1 MKSFLWLVAACM
13 AITLHTSTAQTSGDA
28 SLTEKAWTAFLENRQ
43 EEALQTFQKAIEHNP
58 NDLRAQLGLLYYNNL
73 HDNYPDAWKAFST
86 ILHIEKNYYP
96 YAYAEWVQPMNFS
109 SAVDADDVYK
119 ALFQRTLDDPKAPG
133 ILRAMAAERVGSRIL
148 LQGDVG
154 KAKELF
160 ARTGSISQWNIIGP
174 FDNVSASG
182 YNKQYEPEKEYNP
195 SAVYEGIVGVP
206 TSWFPLRAERRDG
219 WIDFTLYFYYGYSV
233 YYANTFVYSPEQQTV
248 DFRVGT
254 SGFFKAFLN
263 DEVVLS
269 TDEEFNNDI
278 DTYIARTT
286 LQKGWNRILIKCG
299 NSEIDR
305 CNFLVR
311 ITDAQGTPI
320 PNLQYSTEKQ
330 TYKAH
335 PKAPIEVKNN
345 FAEEFFQQQIEQH
358 PDYIENYLLLADC
371 YLRNDKGVE
380 AEKIL
385 NKALKRT
392 PNAIVLLDHMLEA
405 YIRGRKYDEISTTLE
420 KLATMKADVPSAL
433 EYQISEHL
441 KNEEYAKAEELIDKL
456 ERFIPNSEKIYAH
469 RIGLYA
475 AKEQYDKV
483 MELNAQAYKK
493 FPNNFGFASMAAIV
507 ADKVHGN
514 QKESINILEEY
525 ADHNYTETAILTLAN
540 AYLAQSKFDKWEEI
554 FQRVFELSPASP
566 GYYNSMA
573 STYFGRQNY
582 DKAESSLL
590 KALEICPANP
600 TYYKK
605 LGDIYR
611 NRNQTD
617 KAIDAFRKT
626 LTYDPTDYETRA
638 VLRELEGKKPI
649 FDTFSS
655 VDIDSLIRTAPSA
668 SEFPNDPAIFLLDDV
683 KRVVY
688 DGGSSETLQEM
699 LIKVLNKQGIDNFK
713 EYSLGYN
720 SHSEALNIEK
730 AVVRKQD
737 GTEIKA
743 DIDGGYIVF
752 KSLEEGDYLHIKW
765 RKKNYYGGRL
775 HKHFWD
781 TYYFNFYYPIANIR
795 YSLLVPKNYKFN
807 YTTRN
812 MEIQPTLSET
822 PDGVLHT
829 WSLRD
834 EPAIIYEAGMP
845 SLEESAKML
854 TISSIQDWAFI
865 VDWYGDIANTK
876 TRTTYEIEDKVKEI
890 LAQKPSMSEDD
901 ILREVY
907 EFITEYIRYSSVS
920 FRQSGWVPQK
930 ARDVLVNKIGDC
942 KDVATLCIAMLREA
956 GITADYV
963 LVKTA
968 MSSRAP
974 AALPM
979 PDFDHCIVRVDTK
992 KGKKFLDLT
1001 ANNFPIGSV
1010 PQMDIDGFALPI
1022 KAGTTKPITLTQSHF
1037 APRGIDV
1044 QTNMTVKDD
1053 GSVLINQKTRF
1064 SGSTSAYFRDY
1075 FRHKGQDDQK
1085 KAIVE
1090 SLGSQYP
1097 NVKLQE
1103 FNFVNLDTIAPYLE
1117 YNLTFEVPDFV
1128 TETGRFKILKSP
1140 WSYSE
1145 ETDEA
1150 LAYEQRKYPYA
1161 YYPSADTISEHVE
1174 IRLPKGYAPVD
1185 IQGVTH
1191 KSPIAEFATK
1201 YAFTN
1206 GVLTAQRLFVNK
1218 QNTVSTDMYADF
1230 KTFYNKVVKEDSK
1243 QILLE
1248 EHQEKPVGKKRK
1260 K

>member
-1 MKSFLWLVAACM
+1 MKSFLLFIAVLIAAVSH
-13 AITLHTSTAQTSGDA
+13 ASTAQTSA
-28 SLTEKAWTAFLENRQ
+28 SSSLTEKAWAAFLENRQ
-43 EEALQTFQKAIEHNP
+43 EEALQAFQAAAEQNP
-58 NDLRAQLGLLYYNNL
+58 GDIRAQLGLLYYNNL
-73 HDNYPDAWKAFST
+73 HDNYAAGWKAFAN
-86 ILHIEKNYYP
+86 ILRIEKNYYP

-109 SAVDADDVYK
+109 SANNTDEVYEM
-119 ALFQRTLDDPKAPG
+119 LFRRTFNDPSAPS
-133 ILRAMAAERVGSRIL
+133 ILRAMATERIGSRL
-148 LQGDVG
+148 ALQGDIG
-154 KAKELF
+154 KAKEFF
-160 ARTGSISQWNIIGP
+160 ARTNSIRQWNLIGP
-174 FDNVSASG
+174 FENMSASG
-182 YNKQYEPEKEYNP
+182 YDKEYGPEKEYNP
-195 SAVYEGIVGVP
+195 TAVYEGVSGVP
-206 TSWFPLRAERRDG
+206 ASWFPIRAERYDG

-233 YYANTFVYSPEQQTV
+233 YYANTFVYSPEKQTV
-248 DFRVGT
+248 HLRIGT
-254 SGFFKAFLN
+254 SGFFKTFLN
-263 DEVVLS
+263 DDLILS

-286 LQKGWNRILIKCG
+286 LQKGWNRLLVKCG

-311 ITDAQGTPI
+311 FTDEQGTPLQ
-320 PNLQYSTEKQ
+320 NLNYSTEKQ
-330 TYKAH
+330 SYKAH
-335 PKAPIEVKNN
+335 PKALVEVQPN
-345 FAEEFFQQQIEQH
+345 FAEEFFQQQITQA
-358 PDYIENYLLLADC
+358 PDHIENYLLLADS

-385 NKALKRT
+385 NKALQRA

-420 KLATMKADVPSAL
+420 KLATMKADIPSAL
-433 EYQISEHL
+433 EYQISEQL

-456 ERFIPNSEKIYAH
+456 ERFIPNSERIYAH
-469 RIGLYA
+469 RISLYA

-483 MELNAQAYKK
+483 MELNAQAYKQ
-493 FPNNFGFASMAAIV
+493 FPDNFGFANMASIV

-514 QKESINILEEY
+514 QGESLDILEKHL
-525 ADHNYTETAILTLAN
+525 DNHYTETAVLTLAK
-540 AYLAQSKFDKWEEI
+540 AYLEQSQFDKWEKTFLRIFEI
-554 FQRVFELSPASP
+554 SPASP
-566 GYYNSMA
+566 GYHNSMA
-573 STYFGRQNY
+573 TTYFGRQNY
-582 DKAESSLL
+582 DKAESSLF

-611 NRNQTD
+611 SRNEKE

-626 LTYDPTDYETRA
+626 LTYNPTDYDTRA

-655 VDIDSLIRTAPSA
+655 VDVDSLIRTAPSA
-668 SEFPNDPAIFLLDDV
+668 SDFPNDPVIFLLDDV

-699 LIKVLNKQGIDNFK
+699 LIKVFNKQGIDNFK

-743 DIDGGYIVF
+743 DINGGYIVF

-781 TYYFNFYYPIANIR
+781 TYYFNFYYPIANVR
-795 YSLLVPKNYKFN
+795 YSLLVPKDYKFSH
-807 YTTRN
+807 TTRN
-812 MEIQPTLSET
+812 MDVQPLLSET
-822 PDGVLHT
+822 SDGLLYS

-834 EPAIIYEAGMP
+834 EPAIIHETGMP
-845 SLEESAKML
+845 SLEETGKML
-854 TISSIQDWAFI
+854 TISSIQDWAFL
-865 VDWYGDIANTK
+865 VDWYRDIASTK
-876 TRTTYEIEDKVKEI
+876 TRTTYEIEDKVQEI
-890 LAQKPSMSEDD
+890 LANKATMSEDD

-956 GITADYV
+956 GIAADYV

-974 AALPM
+974 ADLPM
-979 PDFDHCIVRVDTK
+979 PDFDHCIVSVDTK
-992 KGKKFLDLT
+992 KGRRFLDLT

-1010 PQMDIDGFALPI
+1010 PQMDIDGCALPI
-1022 KAGTTKPITLTQSHF
+1022 KQGTTKPITLTQSNF
-1037 APRGIDV
+1037 APRAIKA
-1044 QTNMTVKDD
+1044 TTTMTVNED
-1053 GSVLINQKTRF
+1053 GSVLIHQKTRF
-1064 SGSTSAYFRDY
+1064 SGATSAYFRDY
-1075 FRHKGQDDQK
+1075 FRHKGEEDKK
-1085 KAIVE
+1085 KAIIE

-1140 WSYSE
+1140 WAYSE

-1150 LAYEQRKYPYA
+1150 LAYEKRKYPYA
-1161 YYPSADTISEHVE
+1161 YYPSADTISERVE

-1185 IQGVTH
+1185 VQDVSHT
-1191 KSPIAEFATK
+1191 SPIADFTTK
-1201 YAFTN
+1201 YAFN
-1206 GVLTAQRLFVNK
+1206 SGVLTATRLFVNK
-1218 QNTVSTDMYADF
+1218 QNVVSTEMYPTF
-1230 KTFYNKVVKEDSK
+1230 KKFYNKVVKEDGK

-1248 EHQEKPVGKKRK
+1248 EQQEKTTKKKRK
-1260 K
+1260 